1 MQILIMRHGIAEN
14 HSADGR
20 DESRQLTDEGIE
32 KTTLAAKGLCKL
44 IDHLD
49 VILTSPRVRAAQT
62 AGIVGKAFGLEPQVM
77 ASLGDGPAAKI
88 LRDLRKRREESICVV
103 GHDPSLSRLVE
114 MLCTPEG
121 GEGFVGL
128 KNAGCALIEADF
140 SSNGIGP
147 GQMYW
152 LATPKMLRAVG
163 GGK

>member
-20 DESRQLTDEGIE
+20 DETRKLTSEGIE
-32 KTTLAAKGLCKL
+32 KTAEAAKGLRRL
-44 IDHLD
+44 VDQLD
-49 VILTSPRVRAAQT
+49 VILTSPRARAVQT
-62 AGIVGKAFGLEPQVM
+62 AGIMGRAFGLEPQEL
-77 ASLGDGPAAKI
+77 ASLGDGPATKI
-88 LRDLRKRREESICVV
+88 LRDLRKRSEESICVV

-128 KNAGCALIEADF
+128 KNAGCALIEVDV
-140 SSNGIGP
+140 SGRGVGP
-147 GQMYW
+147 GQMVW

-163 GGK
+163 AGK